1 MKLLLS
7 KERKLMRVDTD
18 DFTVK
23 LNGRTNEDYK
33 QIFAAFGITL
43 VFEEEDAES
52 VAKELP
58 PVKRQRAK
66 PVVDKDPPIH
76 HGPFPPRN
84 RHGRR
89 VIPDAEFQQHEHEM
103 GEMG

>member
-7 KERKLMRVDTD
+7 KDRKLMRVDTD

-23 LNGRTNEDYK
+23 LNGRSNEDYK

-43 VFEEEDAES
+43 QFEEEDPES

-58 PVKRQRAK
+58 PVKRRGAK
-66 PVVDKDPPIH
+66 PAPERIVIVDES
-76 HGPFPPRN
+76 FL
-84 RHGRR
+84 
-89 VIPDAEFQQHEHEM
+89 QHEHESQQ
-103 GEMG
+103 GERH